1 MTLPFETH
9 EIYISMERFDSEGGY
24 ADFYK
29 LNSDFTKISVE
40 KIPMPT
46 TDKPFLVLHEGQFN
60 GARSF
65 LMNKQ
70 NPFKMDKEE
79 ANIYYKIG
87 FITKEELD
95 KLERFHQNG
104 ESY

>member
-1 MTLPFETH
+1 MRLPFDTH
-9 EIYISMERFDSEGGY
+9 DIYISLDLFDPEGGY

-46 TDKPFLVLHEGQFN
+46 TDKPFLVLHEDQFN
-60 GARSF
+60 GARPF

-70 NPFKMDKEE
+70 NPFKMDKDK
-79 ANIYYKIG
+79 AIIYYKIG

-95 KLERFHQNG
+95 NYIRNSALL
-104 ESY
+104 